1 MEDFKNSSRFLPN
14 LHIPNLFVVCMVVAI
29 LKPLYFNSFF
39 LNRNIFIKET
49 TERYKEGGQ
58 EIHKKQKKEKPKQ
71 TNSRLLKKKR

>member
-1 MEDFKNSSRFLPN
+1 M
-14 LHIPNLFVVCMVVAI
+14 AI
-29 LKPLYFNSFF
+29 LTDFFF

-58 EIHKKQKKEKPKQ
+58 EIHKKQKKERPKQ